1 MNWAVTLGNN
11 GVASADLWEPQVLC
25 RPGAPSAGCS
35 QAPQLPASQDKVG
48 PRAPLPCSPAHTS
61 LPLFTGGSTASHTQ
75 ALPVFCNPRSHRRRK
90 PSQAERGLFSVICLK
105 FYVRFTVAK
114 RRCRQTVPSEEL
126 GSASGS
132 AVAVPVDSSE
142 VRGPDPRWPLRGE
155 DS

>member
-1 MNWAVTLGNN
+1 MPAWGA
-11 GVASADLWEPQVLC
+11 LC
-25 RPGAPSAGCS
+25 WLFSSPTAAGLAGPSGAQSPTPLQPCPHLA
-35 QAPQLPASQDKVG
+35 APV
-48 PRAPLPCSPAHTS
+48 H
-61 LPLFTGGSTASHTQ
+61 GGSTASHTQ

>member
-1 MNWAVTLGNN
+1 MGWPALTFGSPRFCASLGRPLLAVLKPHSWGLAGQSGAQSPTPLQPCPHL
-11 GVASADLWEPQVLC
+11 VAPVH
-25 RPGAPSAGCS
+25 R
-35 QAPQLPASQDKVG
+35 
-48 PRAPLPCSPAHTS
+48 
-61 LPLFTGGSTASHTQ
+61 GSTASHTQ

-90 PSQAERGLFSVICLK
+90 LSQAERGLFSVICLK

-142 VRGPDPRWPLRGE
+142 VRGPDPRWLLRGE